1 VTDSIRLT
9 SYSRRAGCAAKVGP
23 GDLQDILSR
32 LPEESRPELLS
43 STRNGEDA
51 GVYLLSEGLAMVQTV
66 DFFGPMVDD
75 PYSFGQIAAANALSD
90 IYAMGGKPLTSLNV
104 VAYPCELELD
114 IIESMLRGGY
124 DKVHEAG
131 AVVVGG
137 HTVHDEELKYGMAVT
152 GVVDPARMTTIDG
165 ARPGDLL
172 VLTKPIGTGILAT
185 ALKADFISEK
195 EIGEAIESMCALNA
209 GAAGVLSRHEVSAC
223 TDVTGFGLAGHLFEM
238 LRAGNVSA
246 ELWADEVPLLEHA
259 LEMAS
264 MGMVPEGQFRNRRYV
279 IGAELPMNDDR
290 DDLLVACIY
299 DPQTSGGLLAAIGA
313 GQADAAVEELHGGGA
328 PRAAVIGKV
337 TPRSEKLLRVR
348 HERND

>member
-1 VTDSIRLT
+1 MTDKIRLT

-43 STRNGEDA
+43 SARNGEDA
-51 GVYLLSEGLAMVQTV
+51 GVYLLSDGLAMVQTV

-114 IIESMLRGGY
+114 IIESMLLGGF

-152 GVVDPARMTTIDG
+152 GVVDPERMTTIDG

-172 VLTKPIGTGILAT
+172 LLTKPIGTGILAT
-185 ALKADFISEK
+185 ALKADFITEK
-195 EIGEAIESMCALNA
+195 EIGEAIESMCTLNA
-209 GAAGVLSRHEVSAC
+209 GAAGVLSRYDVSAC

-246 ELWADEVPLLEHA
+246 DVWADEVPLLERA
-259 LEMAS
+259 LEMSS
-264 MGMVPEGQFRNRRYV
+264 MGMVPEGQYRNRRYV
-279 IGAELPMNDDR
+279 SGAELPMQGDD
-290 DDLLVACIY
+290 DDLLVACIF
-299 DPQTSGGLLAAIGA
+299 DPQTSGGLLAAVEA
-313 GQADAAVEELHGGGA
+313 GVADSAIEELRTGGA

-337 TPRSEKLLRVR
+337 TPQSEKLLRIR
-348 HERND
+348 HERTD